1 MALTI
6 TFKAKRRKVEYAGH
20 PELHSEYLEVPT
32 IERKHCDMNAFRSHE
47 KYHSYANSDLFPGML
62 ERIAKEKL
70 CFRDHDRTL
79 RLDRIPPGVTVDASG
94 FLLSISFDA

>member
-1 MALTI
+1 MAKV
-6 TFKAKRRKVEYAGH
+6 TFKTKARDVLTVEG
-20 PELHSEYLEVPT
+20 ELAWRYISIPKFT
-32 IERKHCDMNAFRSHE
+32 RAHCDMNAFRSHE